1 MAIIRTFRG
10 ALVLAAALLALCSA
24 AQAQPRDLEI
34 IWIDTEGGAAT
45 LFIAPSG
52 ESMLIDTGYP
62 DNDRDATR
70 INSAARAAGLTK
82 IHHLVLSHYH
92 RDHAGGLA
100 ALTKIGRAHV

>member
-1 MAIIRTFRG
+1 MSLDRTFYR
-10 ALVLAAALLALCSA
+10 ALVLATALYAVSSTAL
-24 AQAQPRDLEI
+24 AQPRDLEI

-70 INSAARAAGLTK
+70 INSAARAAGLDRKSTR
-82 IHHLVLSHYH
+82 LNSSH
-92 RDHAGGLA
+92 
-100 ALTKIGRAHV
+100 T